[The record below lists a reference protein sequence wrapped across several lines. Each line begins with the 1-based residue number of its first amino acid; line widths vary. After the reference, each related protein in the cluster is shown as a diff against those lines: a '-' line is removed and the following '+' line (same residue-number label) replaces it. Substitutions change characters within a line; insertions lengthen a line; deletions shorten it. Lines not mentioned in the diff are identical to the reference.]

1 MLNIFRFSSVAFAFL
16 CSIADCYSSN
26 VFHQYEKKNISNLGP
41 ERGFYTFRRTD
52 PQGNIR
58 FVDIA
63 RDRDFGWARK
73 GGFTLISARV
83 SLEKFR
89 SVPIPDEY
97 LKSIAQGLTSVRK
110 SKLKVILRFNYNNGN
125 TPGADASIGN
135 ILQHIQQLRPILKEH
150 SDVIFA
156 LQAGFIGAWGEWNK
170 STSGLDTPTA
180 RAEVIQAELAEDLPY
195 TSIQIRYPQHKIELL
210 DSRAAR
216 DSVEL
221 RKSMNRIGF
230 HIDCI
235 LASDN
240 DLTYPLDKIPTLF
253 RYVVEQSRSV
263 LIGGETCKINP
274 PRTDCDI
281 ALRVLSE
288 QRFSYLNND
297 YHQGVVSSWRIGGCY
312 AQIRE
317 RLGYRLYVESSQYA
331 DGVPPATDLQ
341 LALNISND
349 GWSAPAHSRLCVL
362 VFAPESGGEVRIL
375 TDLNATEFLPGKTF
389 HKLSVKL
396 PATLGPGRYGLSLA
410 APDPSQRLSRISEY
424 SLPFNNSTYS
434 LATGQIFLGTIV
446 IK

>member
-1 MLNIFRFSSVAFAFL
+1 MSNFFRFATFAFFIL
-16 CSIADCYSSN
+16 FRIADCYSSDG
-26 VFHQYEKKNISNLGP
+26 FHEYEKKNVSNLGP
-41 ERGFYTFRRTD
+41 ERGLYTFRRTD
-52 PQGNIR
+52 LRGNIR

-63 RDRDFGWARK
+63 RDRDFSWARK
-73 GGFTLISARV
+73 GGFSLISARV

-89 SVPIPDEY
+89 SGPIPDDY
-97 LKSIAQGLTSVRK
+97 LDSLDQGLSSVRK

-125 TPGADASIGN
+125 TAGPDASIDT
-135 ILQHIQQLRPILKEH
+135 ILLHIQQLRPTLKKH

-170 STSGLDTPTA
+170 STNGLDSPAA
-180 RAEVIQAELAEDLPY
+180 RAAVIQAELAEDLPY

-210 DSRAAR
+210 DSNAAR
-216 DSVEL
+216 QSAKFSKSV
-221 RKSMNRIGF
+221 SRIGF
-230 HIDCI
+230 HLDCI

-253 RYVVEQSRSV
+253 RYVAEQSRSV
-263 LIGGETCKINP
+263 LIGGETCKLNP

-297 YHQGVVSSWRIGGCY
+297 YHQGVVSSWKIGGCY

-317 RLGYRLYVESSQYA
+317 RLGYRLYIESSQYP
-331 DGVPPATDLQ
+331 DEITRATELH
-341 LALNISND
+341 LAITISNE
-349 GWSAPAHSRLCVL
+349 GWSTPSHDRLCAL
-362 VFAPESGGEVRIL
+362 VFTPEFGSAVRIL
-375 TDLNATEFLPGKTF
+375 TDLNATEFLPGKTR
-389 HKLSVKL
+389 HSLTTRL
-396 PATLGPGRYGLSLA
+396 PATLMPGRYSLSFA
-410 APDPSQRLSRISEY
+410 APDPSERLSPVSEY

-434 LATGQIFLGTIV
+434 VSSGQVSLGAID